1 MILLRLA
8 FVCMAC
14 CATARAE
21 DADGQ
26 HLPVGDVVLEQRA
39 TAEHALL
46 DVGVVIFDAGIP
58 PDSSTHGALG
68 IFPEIRRAEARY
80 LPVLLRKTLV
90 DSNMWGAV
98 RVLPETAV
106 LPELLVTGTIE
117 RSDGRALRL
126 AIRAED
132 ATGRPWLDKVFLD
145 ETTPADYPV
154 APGVDPYADTYR
166 AIANALLA
174 VRDTLSEQDLQDI
187 RRVAFLRY
195 AASLSPEAFAG
206 YLAGGGEQAYRV
218 SRLPAEG
225 DPMIAR
231 VERIRNQ
238 EYLFID
244 TVDEQYL
251 SLRDEMAETYNLW
264 RQYDRER
271 ALYLAD
277 YEQRAADRGSQ
288 GRRGSFAAM
297 QQSYN
302 AYRSIKIQEQ
312 DLGELALGFNNE
324 VAPTVVEVS
333 GRVFRL
339 NGTLDSQYGDWRR
352 ILREIF
358 ALETGLQGSQ

>member
-1 MILLRLA
+1 MLLRLA
-8 FVCMAC
+8 LLCLAC
-14 CATARAE
+14 CASARAE
-21 DADGQ
+21 DADVQ
-26 HLPVGDVVLEQRA
+26 PLPVGEVVLEQRA
-39 TAEHALL
+39 GAAENALL

-58 PDSSTHGALG
+58 PDPSTHGALG

-80 LPVLLRKTLV
+80 LPALLRQTLV
-90 DSNMWGAV
+90 DSNAWGAV
-98 RVLPETAV
+98 RVMPETAV

-117 RSDGRALRL
+117 RSDGRALQL

-132 ATGRPWLDKVFLD
+132 ATGRCWLDRVFTD
-145 ETTPADYPV
+145 ESTPDDYPV
-154 APGVDPYADTYR
+154 TPGGDPYADVYR
-166 AIANALLA
+166 AIANELLA
-174 VRDTLSEQDLQDI
+174 VRDTLGEQDLQEI

-195 AASLSPEAFAG
+195 AAGLSPEAFAG
-206 YLAGGGEQAYRV
+206 YLAGGGQEAYRV

-251 SLRDEMAETYNLW
+251 ALRDEMADTYNLW

-271 ALYLAD
+271 AIYLAD
-277 YEQRAADRGSQ
+277 YERRAADRGSQ
-288 GRRGSFAAM
+288 GSRGSFAAM

-312 DLGELALGFNNE
+312 DLGEVALGFNNE